1 MGREKE
7 VEGLIEIKEKEPALP
22 SPVPFL
28 RFKTFRSIPIHY
40 SRSFCPVNGI
50 PGKKNSPQD
59 LPRRPFFFIIV
70 KDNEKW
76 YILMISEVSL
86 PVNAGDRKRTGRIRF
101 LFLLQQMTKADH
113 MSFGTMILPQLV
125 RICKRVSFH

>member
-40 SRSFCPVNGI
+40 SRSFYPVNGI
-50 PGKKNSPQD
+50 PGKKKTA
-59 LPRRPFFFIIV
+59 RRIHPAGRFFFIV

-76 YILMISEVSL
+76 YILMIPEVSL
-86 PVNAGDRKRTGRIRF
+86 PVNGERKRTGRIRF
-101 LFLLQQMTKADH
+101 LFLLQQTTEADH